1 MRNQN
6 WLTQLKHIL
15 PEETQPWVITAL
27 KQEPFVW
34 LSLQDPKFS
43 SRAVEVLGSISEN
56 WSPGMLALLSLG
68 LPASSQWGKKE
79 PLATLDGELR
89 QMVARSF
96 ESLMKGEPAYDAE
109 PGGDYDQPTWFHTR
123 ALPKAG
129 LLALAL
135 REPPSS
141 GRGEKRRSKDAC
153 SGG

>member
-96 ESLMKGEPAYDAE
+96 ESLMK
-109 PGGDYDQPTWFHTR
+109 
-123 ALPKAG
+123 
-129 LLALAL
+129 
-135 REPPSS
+135 
-141 GRGEKRRSKDAC
+141 
-153 SGG
+153 